1 MSVLFRVDSSL
12 EIGLGHLQRC
22 LSLALAL
29 RHFDTTCF
37 FLTNKEAVVTD
48 RVKRF
53 GFKGWTLDTIES
65 WSTDDVAQT
74 SKIADLEDCDAIVVD
89 SDYEG
94 ADYLG
99 QLRSAGLLVCA
110 IEDLVPHSFPCQL
123 VVNGDMHAHKL
134 PYESSSG
141 DTLFLL
147 GPNYAVLRP
156 EYWEL
161 PPRTVSSVAKNI
173 LVTLG
178 GSDTHN
184 LMPRILESLKDLPAT
199 FRIAS
204 IVGPFFKSSHEVES
218 ATKRARNPIQL
229 VYSPDSLCSLMLEA
243 DIAVSAG
250 GQTLYELA
258 CTGCPT
264 IAVRIAP
271 NQDRQ
276 LQVFEESGFIRIA
289 GHGEDD
295 SVIDAI
301 VDAVFSLLQDRQARR
316 SMSAAGQRLID
327 GQGALRVAQNI
338 LESIGKKGF
347 ARCDVPSS

>member
-12 EIGLGHLQRC
+12 EVGLGHLQRC

-37 FLTNKEAVVTD
+37 FLTNKETVVTD

-123 VVNGDMHAHKL
+123 VVNGDVHAHKL
-134 PYESSSG
+134 SYESSSG
-141 DTLFLL
+141 DTIFLL
-147 GPNYAVLRP
+147 GPEYSILHGEFWTIPRRVIGKAV
-156 EYWEL
+156 E
-161 PPRTVSSVAKNI
+161 NI
-173 LVTLG
+173 LVTFG
-178 GSDTHN
+178 GADAYN
-184 LMPRILESLKDLPAT
+184 LTPRVLKVLNEIPGT
-199 FRIAS
+199 FSVTAI
-204 IVGPFFKSSHEVES
+204 IGPFFNNV
-218 ATKRARNPIQL
+218 RDIQAAAEQAEGRIRL
-229 VYSPDSLCSLMLEA
+229 VHSPDSVRNLMLES
-243 DIAVSAG
+243 DLAVSAG

-258 CTGCPT
+258 CVGCPT
-264 IAVRIAP
+264 IAVWVAP
-271 NQDRQ
+271 NQDGQ
-276 LQVFEESGFIRIA
+276 LQVFEEASFIQFA
-289 GHGEDD
+289 GRGDDD
-295 SVIDAI
+295 SVVNVIG
-301 VDAVFSLLQDRQARR
+301 DAVFSLLQNPQTRAD
-316 SMSAAGQRLID
+316 MSGAGQRLID
-327 GQGALRVAQNI
+327 GQGALRVVDTI
-338 LESIGKKGF
+338 LTEATRLKEGWN
-347 ARCDVPSS
+347 R